1 MDDPSRLHRA
11 VAEWYR
17 RNARDLPWRGAS
29 DPYAILV
36 SEVMLQQTQVDR
48 VIPKYAA
55 FLEAF
60 PTLQALAEAAPA
72 DVIRVWAGMGYNARA
87 VRLHRLA
94 AEIMQRHGG
103 RLPESAPE
111 LLRLPGIGPYTAAA
125 VACFAFGAAEPV
137 LDTNIYRVLSR
148 VVYGIE
154 APARAEI
161 DQLAPA
167 MLPRN
172 GEISASDWHQG
183 LMDIGAGICTS
194 SRPRCML
201 CPLREDCAAAPLPAI
216 GQRTGARGCVRAL
229 RAQAIEIR
237 GLRALLPR
245 AHRRLPPR
253 ASRRRSAHRRDR
265 GPRRGNRGVAGR
277 ACAGSHRGVA
287 RGVRA
292 RRAGR
297 PGGRARPAPLA
308 SV

>member
-60 PTLQALAEAAPA
+60 PTLQALAEAALA

-94 AEIMQRHGG
+94 GEVMQRHGG
-103 RLPESAPE
+103 RLPESASE

-161 DQLAPA
+161 GQLAPA
-167 MLPRN
+167 MMPRN

-201 CPLREDCAAAPLPAI
+201 CPLREDCAAAPYLQADSARELADASVPYAPKQSKFEGSARYFRGRI
-216 GQRTGARGCVRAL
+216 VAFLREQPDSGASTAEVDAL
-229 RAQAIEIR
+229 VEATE
-237 GLRALLPR
+237 
-245 AHRRLPPR
+245 
-253 ASRRRSAHRRDR
+253 ASQ
-265 GPRRGNRGVAGR
+265 
-277 ACAGSHRGVA
+277 
-287 RGVRA
+287 GVRA
-292 RRAGR
+292 PVTTEVLLAALERDGLVVRGDRRIR
-297 PGGRARPAPLA
+297 LP
-308 SV
+308 

>member
-1 MDDPSRLHRA
+1 MDDPSLLHRA

-94 AEIMQRHGG
+94 GEVMQHHGG

-148 VVYGIE
+148 VAYGIE
-154 APARAEI
+154 APARTEI
-161 DQLAPA
+161 DRLAPA

-201 CPLREDCAAAPLPAI
+201 CPLREDCAAAPYLQSDNARELADASVPYAPKQSRFEGSARYFRGRI
-216 GQRTGARGCVRAL
+216 VAFLREQPDAGASTAEIEAL
-229 RAQAIEIR
+229 VEATE
-237 GLRALLPR
+237 
-245 AHRRLPPR
+245 
-253 ASRRRSAHRRDR
+253 ASQ
-265 GPRRGNRGVAGR
+265 
-277 ACAGSHRGVA
+277 
-287 RGVRA
+287 GVRA
-292 RRAGR
+292 PVATEVLLAALERDGLVVRGDGR
-297 PGGRARPAPLA
+297 VRLP
-308 SV
+308 